1 MGYVRSAGAVVKNA
15 FSGLGSAGGHSHMA
29 KAVIPLKNFYK
40 RFGNKRGATIR
51 ERIVELFL
59 TGFEEAPKEEEEN

>member
-1 MGYVRSAGAVVKNA
+1 
-15 FSGLGSAGGHSHMA
+15 MA

-40 RFGNKRGATIR
+40 RFGDKRGVTIR

-59 TGFEEAPKEEEEN
+59 TGFEEAPKEEED